1 MTQPRFACVILESPF
16 ASPTDEGRDRNRAYL
31 LAAMLDCLSR
41 GEAPFASHG
50 LYTQC
55 LDDNV
60 PHLRDLGIR
69 AGFAWRHV
77 AEKTVVYTDLGES
90 TGMKHGITH
99 AKVLGQP
106 IEYRTLPGSGW
117 GWLSR
122 KDPE

>member
-16 ASPTDEGRDRNRAYL
+16 SAPTPEGLERNRRYL
-31 LAAMLDCLSR
+31 ADAMLDCLR
-41 GEAPFASHG
+41 QGEAPFASHG

-55 LDDNV
+55 LDDTD
-60 PHLRDLGIR
+60 PAERDLGIK

-77 AEKTVVYTDLGES
+77 AEKTVVYVDLGES

-106 IEYRTLPGSGW
+106 IMYRSLSGW
-117 GWLSR
+117 
-122 KDPE
+122 K